1 MISLLQ
7 TKKCAKS
14 LSTKIDVINYFALGD
29 ALIYPSKKQ

>member
-7 TKKCAKS
+7 TKKCKKT

-29 ALIYPSKKQ
+29 TSFYPSKKQ